1 MPKSV
6 RASPA
11 RCASGMKTSAGPPHL
26 HAAFEK
32 WWNDAQ
38 PLFVN
43 ENVAGP
49 TMNPFK
55 ESYG

>member
-1 MPKSV
+1 
-6 RASPA
+6 
-11 RCASGMKTSAGPPHL
+11 MKTSAGPPHL

-43 ENVAGP
+43 EDVAGP